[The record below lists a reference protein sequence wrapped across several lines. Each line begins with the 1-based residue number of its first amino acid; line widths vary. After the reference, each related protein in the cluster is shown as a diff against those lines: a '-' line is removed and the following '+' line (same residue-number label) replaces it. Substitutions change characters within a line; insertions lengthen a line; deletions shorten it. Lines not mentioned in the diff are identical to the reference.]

1 MEGLLSK
8 KGPTR
13 GFVEADKSVPRVL
26 LFIQLVDYNKA
37 TEFR

>member
-1 MEGLLSK
+1 MAEILSK

-37 TEFR
+37 KEFR